1 VRRARV
7 RTTHATPEA
16 ATVVAAALV
25 PDNTD
30 SMTTR
35 VDGDEVLTTI
45 ERGRTGG
52 LHSSVDDYVVNLVV
66 ADRLAGANDADDPDG
81 AADVDDPDIDDPD
94 CTTDVNDPDIDDPDG
109 RADVDDA
116 DEPTDE
122 DDQTDTTHDNHE

>member
-1 VRRARV
+1 MRRARV

-16 ATVVAAALV
+16 ATVVAAALA

-66 ADRLAGANDADDPDG
+66 ADRLAGADDADGRTGRPD
-81 AADVDDPDIDDPD
+81 V
-94 CTTDVNDPDIDDPDG
+94 DDPDG
-109 RADVDDA
+109 RADVDDSDVDDPDDAVDVDDA
-116 DEPTDE
+116 DESTDE
-122 DDQTDTTHDNHE
+122 TDQTDTTHDNHE

>member
-16 ATVVAAALV
+16 ATVVAAALA

-66 ADRLAGANDADDPDG
+66 ADRLAGADDADG
-81 AADVDDPDIDDPD
+81 RTGRADVDDPDVD
-94 CTTDVNDPDIDDPDG
+94 NPDG

-122 DDQTDTTHDNHE
+122 TDQTDTTHDNHE